1 MSLESHISP
10 SNRLQSL
17 SEKLEQNN
25 IVRIIEAH
33 NGLSALIGERASVD
47 QNGDTIEFDGF
58 WESSLTDTAAKGM
71 PDAEIVGYDSRSNTI
86 DEILNVTTKPMI
98 VDGDTGGSPAQFE
111 YFVKRLERLG
121 VSAVIIE
128 DKTFPKRNSLDASA
142 DQSLEDPQKFAQKI
156 QRGQD
161 VKLNDEFMIIARIE
175 SLIAGVG
182 LEDALD
188 RARTYIEAGVDG
200 IMIHS
205 KQSDPED
212 ILAFADEYEEL
223 CDELGRRPPLV
234 SVPTTYNLKTDTEL
248 SEAGFDVVIHANHL
262 LRSAYRAMDDV
273 AETILLNDRSHEAD
287 PKCAPVSAVFEEVGF
302 EFIKQQDAKYSAKPS
317 VVIPAAGR
325 DSDFGDTPKA
335 LLDVNGQSL
344 LDYQLQQL
352 RKAGLSDTTVVRGFE
367 ADTYDT
373 EDTPIEFIT
382 NDDWEKTGN
391 LHSLLQADSA
401 TDDAFISVFSD
412 IIFEP
417 DIVEQLEKTDDE
429 IVLVVDNSYRY
440 HKDDIDKDLDL
451 VISKKTRSRQHRSLS
466 RSEMLEIKEIGKDL
480 SKDAADYEFVGLA
493 KFSNHGADILTT
505 VYEDCETNVDGSF
518 HEAESFRKAGL
529 TDIIQEIVDR
539 GYTVK
544 ALEIHKG
551 WLEVHDREDLEA
563 AREMLAERDGV
574 AELTK

>member
-17 SEKLEQNN
+17 SEKLDQND

-71 PDAEIVGYDSRSNTI
+71 PDAEIVGYDSRSDTI

-205 KQSDPED
+205 KEDDPED

-287 PKCAPVSAVFEEVGF
+287 PRCAPVSDIFEEVGF

-325 DSDFGDTPKA
+325 DSDFRDTPKS
-335 LLDVNGQSL
+335 LLDLNGQSL
-344 LDYQLQQL
+344 LNYQVQRL

-367 ADTYDT
+367 ANKYDT
-373 EDTPIEFIT
+373 EGTPVEFTT
-382 NDDWEKTGN
+382 NNDWEETGN
-391 LHSLLQADSA
+391 LNSLLQADSA
-401 TDDAFISVFSD
+401 IDDAFISVFSD

-417 DIVEQLEKTDDE
+417 NIVEQLEDTDDD

-440 HKDDIDKDLDL
+440 HKDDINKDLDL

-480 SKDAADYEFVGLA
+480 SKNVADYEFVGIA
-493 KFSNHGADILTT
+493 KFSNRGADILTT
-505 VYEDCETNVDGSF
+505 VYEDCETNADGSF
-518 HEAESFRKAGL
+518 HEAESFGKAGV
-529 TDIIQEIVDR
+529 TDIIQEIIDR

-563 AREMLAERDGV
+563 AREMLAERDGTD
-574 AELTK
+574 ELTQ